1 MKIAISAETTIDL
14 TKELLDKYQIKTT
27 PFSVLLGD
35 KNYLDGEISCDDII
49 EFVNKTGVLPKTGA
63 VNKVQYDEHFDELLK
78 DNDAIIHIS
87 LSSEL
92 SSACSNALL
101 SAWERKNVFV
111 IDSRT
116 LSTGIALLAI
126 YARELAE
133 EGKEPAEIVEL
144 VKNRIPNLQVSFE
157 LKRVDYLYKGGR
169 CSMLSYLGA
178 NLLKICPQLL
188 LKDGKMIAG
197 KKYRGKYKHVVQ
209 NYCQDILDAFNTPD
223 LSKVFITYTTSDDET
238 IETIKSMLLERGFK
252 NIFITRAGATI
263 TSHCGED
270 CLGVLYI
277 NDGK

>member
-101 SAWERKNVFV
+101 SARERKNVYV

-126 YARELAE
+126 YARELAD
-133 EGKEPAEIVEL
+133 EGKEPAEIVSL
-144 VKNRIPNLQVSFE
+144 VNSRIPALQVSFE
-157 LKRVDYLYKGGR
+157 LKRVDYLFKGGR

-188 LKDGKMIAG
+188 LKDGKMVAG
-197 KKYRGKYKHVVQ
+197 KKYRGNFKHVVQ
-209 NYCQDILDAFNTPD
+209 NYCTDVLDTFNTPD
-223 LSKVFITYTTSDDET
+223 LSKIFITYTTSDDET
-238 IETIKSMLLERGFK
+238 ISMVKKILEDRGFK

-263 TSHCGED
+263 TSHCGEN
-270 CLGVLYI
+270 CLGILYI